1 MSVRGWAEVLE
12 FWFGAPDSPE
22 FARNRKRWF
31 EKSTE
36 FDALVRERFQATHEA
51 AAAGRLDGWTER
63 PLAALALVVTLDQF
77 PRNMFRDTPRAFAT
91 DPQALAVARGIVARG
106 FDHALLPVQ
115 RTFAYLPFE
124 HAEDRDAQRE
134 SLRLFD
140 RLARETGSVNVMTY
154 AMLHYAIADRF
165 GRFPH
170 RNAILGRESSAAEL
184 AFLAQPG
191 SSF

>member
-1 MSVRGWAEVLE
+1 VSVVSWVEVLE

-22 FARNRKRWF
+22 FGRNRKRWF
-31 EKSTE
+31 EKSAE

-77 PRNMFRDTPRAFAT
+77 PRNMFRGTPRAFAT
-91 DPQALAVARGIVARG
+91 DPQALAAARGAVARG
-106 FDHALLPVQ
+106 FDQTLLPVQ

-140 RLARETGSVNVMTY
+140 RLARETASVDVTY
-154 AMLHYAIADRF
+154 AMLHYAIVDRF

>member
-1 MSVRGWAEVLE
+1 MSICSSAEVLE

-22 FARNRKRWF
+22 FGRNRKRWF
-31 EKSTE
+31 EKSAE

-63 PLAALALVVTLDQF
+63 PLAALALVVALDQF
-77 PRNMFRDTPRAFAT
+77 PRNMFRGAPRAFAT
-91 DPQALAVARGIVARG
+91 DPQALAVARGMVARG
-106 FDHALLPVQ
+106 FDQALLPVQ

-140 RLARETGSVNVMTY
+140 RLARETASVDVLQY
-154 AMLHYAIADRF
+154 AMLHYAIVDRF

-170 RNAILGRESSAAEL
+170 RNAILGRASSAAEL
-184 AFLAQPG
+184 TFLAQPG

>member
-1 MSVRGWAEVLE
+1 VSICSSAEVLE

-22 FARNRKRWF
+22 FGRNRKRWF
-31 EKSTE
+31 EKSAE

-63 PLAALALVVTLDQF
+63 PLAALALVVALDQF
-77 PRNMFRDTPRAFAT
+77 PRNMFRGAPRAFAT
-91 DPQALAVARGIVARG
+91 DPQALAVARGMVARG
-106 FDHALLPVQ
+106 FDQALLPVQ

-140 RLARETGSVNVMTY
+140 RLARETASVDVLQY
-154 AMLHYAIADRF
+154 AMLHYAIVDRF

-170 RNAILGRESSAAEL
+170 RNAILGRASSAAEL
-184 AFLAQPG
+184 TFLAQPG